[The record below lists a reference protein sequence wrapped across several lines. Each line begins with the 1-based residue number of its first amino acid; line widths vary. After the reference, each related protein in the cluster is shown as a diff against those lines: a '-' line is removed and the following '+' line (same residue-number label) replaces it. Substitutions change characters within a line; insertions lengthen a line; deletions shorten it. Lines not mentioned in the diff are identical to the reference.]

1 MDKLSNA
8 VSKALNLKQV
18 GYNQASFSDSLR
30 GLARSVYEVMPNF
43 DEEQTDEA
51 KAELNVGYQLR
62 FAENNP
68 KFDQHF
74 IVKDNAYLPVDKL
87 AFDNHK
93 GEKLHRTVA
102 TIMGYTPQAFGALRT
117 SNPQLHGLIKAD
129 RDAVSKYCSN
139 RLNDLK
145 KAIKSIKNE
154 GKPRERGATKTFAQ
168 TIKDT
173 MADLKK
179 KCTNAKARGDDTA
192 NEKQLVLAISEFNRK
207 WLA

>member
-1 MDKLSNA
+1 MDTLSKA

-51 KAELNVGYQLR
+51 KAELNAGYQLR

-68 KFDQHF
+68 KLNQHF
-74 IVKDNAYLPVDKL
+74 IVKDNAYLPVEKL

-102 TIMGYTPQAFGALRT
+102 SIMGYTPQAFGALRT
-117 SNPQLHGLIKAD
+117 SNPVLHGLIKAD

-145 KAIKSIKNE
+145 KAIKGIKNE
-154 GKPRERGATKTFAQ
+154 GVARVRGATKTFAE
-168 TIKDT
+168 TVKDT

-179 KCTNAKARGDDTA
+179 KCTNAKARGDESA

-207 WLA
+207 WLV

>member
-1 MDKLSNA
+1 MIN
-8 VSKALNLKQV
+8 LNLKQIA
-18 GYNQASFSDSLR
+18 YNQATFADNLR
-30 GLARSVYEVMPNF
+30 GLARSVYEAYPNL
-43 DEEQTDEA
+43 DEEVSDEA
-51 KAELNVGYQLR
+51 KLELNAGYQLR

-93 GEKLHRTVA
+93 GERLHRTVA
-102 TIMGYTPQAFGALRT
+102 SIMSYTPQAFGALRT
-117 SNPQLHGLIKAD
+117 SNPLLHGLIKAE
-129 RDAVSKYCSN
+129 RDSVSKYCSN

-154 GKPRERGATKTFAQ
+154 GKARERGATKSFTE
-168 TIKDT
+168 TVKDT
-173 MADLKK
+173 MLTLKK
-179 KCTNAKARGDDTA
+179 KCANAKARGDDTA

-207 WLA
+207 WLV